1 MRCQVDNG
9 QIEDS
14 EEYACSVCK
23 KRVGSNSG
31 MCVELG
37 S

>member
-1 MRCQVDNG
+1 MSAGKG

-14 EEYACSVCK
+14 EECPCSVCK

-31 MCVELG
+31 MCVKYH